1 MRRALVLWLNP
12 CNVTERR
19 RLGRTSI
26 EITPI
31 GLGCWQFS
39 GGFGLVGGFW
49 EALPQ
54 ETVDEIVRVALAGGI
69 DWFDTA
75 EVYGRGRS
83 EQALAR
89 ALGAAGRKD
98 GDVVVATKWWP
109 IPRTAR
115 SIGATI
121 GDRRRCLGGFSID
134 LHQVHQP
141 FSLSTV
147 EAEMEAMAELVTAGK
162 IRAVGVSNF
171 SAAQMRR
178 AHCALEKRGIPLASN
193 QVRYSLVDRGV
204 EANGILAAA
213 RELGVT
219 LIAYSPLGQGILSG
233 KFHEDPALVR
243 RRPGPRRYMP
253 LFRPG
258 GLARTRPLVDEME
271 RIGAARGV
279 TPSQVALNWLVHF
292 HGETVVAIPG
302 ASRPAHAE
310 EAAGAMG
317 FRLTDGEMA
326 RLDELSRPF
335 R

>member
-1 MRRALVLWLNP
+1 MVPEGR

-26 EITPI
+26 EITPV

-39 GGFGLVGGFW
+39 SGFGLVGGFW

-54 ETVDEIVRVALAGGI
+54 ETIDEIVRVAVAGGI
-69 DWFDTA
+69 NWFDTA
-75 EVYGRGRS
+75 EAYGRGRS
-83 EQALAR
+83 EQALAH
-89 ALGAAGRKD
+89 ALAAAGRKD

-109 IPRTAR
+109 IPRTAK
-115 SIGATI
+115 SIGTTV
-121 GDRRRCLGGFSID
+121 GDRLRCLGSFSID

-141 FSLSTV
+141 FSFSSV
-147 EAEMEAMAELVTAGK
+147 EAEMEAMADLVAAKT

-178 AHCALEKRGIPLASN
+178 AHSALEKRGIPLASN
-193 QVRYSLVDRGV
+193 QVRYSLVDRRIESNGV
-204 EANGILAAA
+204 LAAA

-219 LIAYSPLGQGILSG
+219 IIAYSPLGQGILSG
-233 KFHEDPALVR
+233 KFHADPALIR
-243 RRPGPRRYMP
+243 SRPGPRRFLSP
-253 LFRPG
+253 FRAS
-258 GLARTRPLVDEME
+258 GLARTQPLVEE
-271 RIGAARGV
+271 LQRIAAARAV
-279 TPSQVALNWLVHF
+279 TASQVALNWLLHF

-302 ASRPAHAE
+302 ASRPRHAE

-317 FRLTDGEMA
+317 FRLTDDEMA
-326 RLDELSRPF
+326 QLEALSRPF

>member
-1 MRRALVLWLNP
+1 M
-12 CNVTERR
+12 TERR

-26 EITPI
+26 EVTPI

-54 ETVDEIVRVALAGGI
+54 ETVDEIVRLALAGGI
-69 DWFDTA
+69 SWFDTA

-109 IPRTAR
+109 VPRTAR
-115 SIGATI
+115 SIGTTI
-121 GDRRRCLGGFSID
+121 GDRLRCLGGFSID

-141 FSLSTV
+141 FSFSSV
-147 EAEMEAMAELVTAGK
+147 EAEMEAMADLVAARR

-171 SAAQMRR
+171 SASRMRR
-178 AHCALEKRGIPLASN
+178 AHAALGKRGIPLASN
-193 QVRYSLVDRGV
+193 QVRYSLVDRGI
-204 EANGILAAA
+204 ESNGILAAA

-219 LIAYSPLGQGILSG
+219 IIAYSPLGQGILSG
-233 KFHEDPALVR
+233 RFHADPALIR
-243 RRPGPRRYMP
+243 SRPGPRRHMS

-258 GLARTRPLVDEME
+258 GLARTRPLVDELQ
-271 RIGAARGV
+271 RIAVARGV
-279 TPSQVALNWLVHF
+279 TPSQVALNWLLHF
-292 HGETVVAIPG
+292 HGEAVVAIPG
-302 ASRPAHAE
+302 ASRPRHAE
-310 EAAGAMG
+310 EAAGAMD
-317 FRLTDGEMA
+317 FRLTEGEMA
-326 RLDELSRPF
+326 RLDDLSRHF